1 MEKKETT
8 QENPNGNDEKKQNE
22 QKSQSPIHSY
32 GHKGKGKIGERISEI
47 DSEWDAERTLLL
59 NAAALTLAGAVL
71 GAFVNK
77 KWFLLSAGA
86 SLIMAEQA
94 ITGWSPAL
102 GALKALGKR
111 TTNEINREKYALKAL
126 KGDFKNKETV
136 EKVWEASE

>member
-8 QENPNGNDEKKQNE
+8 EENSKINEEKKQIE
-22 QKSQSPIHSY
+22 QKSQSPIHSF
-32 GHKGKGKIGERISEI
+32 GHKGKGKIGERITEI

-77 KWFLLSAGA
+77 KWFLLSVGA

-102 GALKALGKR
+102 GALKILGKR

-126 KGDFKNKETV
+126 KGDFKNKDTI
-136 EKVWEASE
+136 EKVWDASE